1 MAITSY
7 DNIKAVILKELSD
20 GEMETKDLAMRLA
33 EQQINLDNKQLYNMI
48 ARLSQGG
55 LLSKD
60 EESGLIRLEAG
71 GRCYYDEFCEVVS
84 LLFPEKSGAQEEMD
98 ESEVMAG
105 IFLEEDGKDAKDIS
119 VRDDEALEKIHEL
132 WDEIRSQLFYDGSR
146 IRIKKKDN
154 GVSYRVRG
162 PQKNHCRKSLFNAMR
177 GFRSGERKIIVGLS

>member
-71 GRCYYDEFCEVVS
+71 GRV
-84 LLFPEKSGAQEEMD
+84 
-98 ESEVMAG
+98 
-105 IFLEEDGKDAKDIS
+105 
-119 VRDDEALEKIHEL
+119 
-132 WDEIRSQLFYDGSR
+132 
-146 IRIKKKDN
+146 
-154 GVSYRVRG
+154 
-162 PQKNHCRKSLFNAMR
+162 
-177 GFRSGERKIIVGLS
+177 